1 LFEHFMYLMVKRTQA
16 NSRGRSAALKQK
28 SAEG

>member
-1 LFEHFMYLMVKRTQA
+1 LFEHFMYLMVKRIQA
-16 NSRGRSAALKQK
+16 NSRGRNAVKQK